1 MLLEVAGLS
10 KRFGGLQ
17 AVDDCAFNIAER
29 EVVGLIGPNGAGKS
43 TVISLVSGFAGAD
56 AGTIWFGGAEVTRQP
71 AHSRAR
77 LGLIRTFQLA
87 RVWGRLS
94 VMENMLV
101 AAAPVDREAFWRQF
115 ASPHR
120 NRRGEDNDRVRA
132 REILGTFDLLRLK
145 DLPAESLSGGQKRL
159 LEFARILMHRPHLVL
174 LDEPSASL
182 SPAMS
187 ELIGDSILRLA
198 ADGIAVLL
206 VEHDVALVERTCS
219 RIMCMATGRVI
230 AEGTMAELRGNEEVL
245 RAYLGTTAT
254 MPPTA
259 SPAIKDSTAGNS
271 TERVLPRQAER

>member
-10 KRFGGLQ
+10 KRYGGLQ
-17 AVDDCAFNIAER
+17 AVDGCTFGVADR

-43 TVISLVSGFAGAD
+43 TVISLVSGFARTD
-56 AGTIWFGGAEVTRQP
+56 AGAIRFGATDVTRQP
-71 AHSRAR
+71 SYARAR

-101 AAAPVDREAFWRQF
+101 AAAPVGREAFWRQF
-115 ASPHR
+115 AQSRR
-120 NRRGEDNDRVRA
+120 NRRGEDADRVRA
-132 REILGTFDLLRLK
+132 REILQAFDLLQHK

-159 LEFARILMHRPHLVL
+159 LEFARILMYRPRLVL

-187 ELIGDSILRLA
+187 ALIGDSILRLA

-219 RIMCMATGRVI
+219 RILCMATGQVI
-230 AEGTMAELRGNEEVL
+230 AEGTMAELRLNEEVL
-245 RAYLGTTAT
+245 GAYLGAAPV
-254 MPPTA
+254 MPPVTT
-259 SPAIKDSTAGNS
+259 PPGAGPG
-271 TERVLPRQAER
+271 TGPVFRGQAGQ